1 MAGSVAWNYPGIG
14 FSEIDNSTV
23 ANTQIVDGV
32 GAIVMDANQGYVNQ
46 RILSTSRKKFHEQFG
61 DQETSEHYGHFAAD
75 QFLASSPQLYAVRA
89 TMGDEAYGFI
99 QFPYDDAAAKDCKVT
114 QLLQQFNYVDKEGEP
129 QIKLLDPMKGAFEFA
144 NLSEEGWNTVDGQSL
159 STESQYNTAFC
170 LVDNGYAAIY
180 RDLQTD
186 AEEDSIHI
194 FRDDGSFFNGDTF
207 TVKDETQ
214 EGYLYKI
221 IDSDNDTQKLFVKKH
236 TGDGD
241 DYLTSAA
248 VFSSVADYKAAR
260 DLGNIESYM
269 LVAYKNESTP
279 EGGDVSGKY
288 VISVNKSLILNGR
301 EDFAFETTLSAGTDD
316 LGDTKV
322 EDLLKLVQKENV
334 IEYKSDVVNATVF
347 DWQEESTITNEIVYT
362 SAIENAKKVN
372 GTQFREITG
381 ALYNQALI
389 TTSAVNTLENIYI
402 DTLDDF
408 YTNVSA
414 EAGTF
419 YNEVLEK
426 GLAVRE
432 ISALGPI
439 DQKRFKNIA
448 LNLYGKDAAEVSDAN
463 YKFVQLLDAQTLTV
477 YDKIVFSVN
486 PEDDDSNKKDAIFKT
501 DSIFTTYI
509 DRDLAVNGQ
518 RVTKSCYVIHSPEP
532 INEPW
537 QFDKDN
543 TADAPEKIKRLTAY
557 PSSEVFTD
565 PTGIYKDGYT
575 KTILTLDEPGNGDI
589 ERYQSNQHNQ
599 LVIAAVGP
607 GEYGNNIGISI
618 ITPEVAGNAAL
629 ENQPAAFDWKYSF
642 DDEDLVDD
650 DWMKNPTYKVN
661 PNNLIWKKVY
671 KINVYVKTKSQQA
684 SVWGSGLDALVR
696 EPVESFLVSNDP
708 TVKDG
713 NGNSMYAPYVINGQ
727 SKYIYISL
735 NSVSDSRTATG
746 KYAMPKQTYSI
757 YQLTG
762 GKNSTKHTIKE
773 KTAALSLYADRQKCM
788 FDVIFNVEP
797 IESFQSKEKYSQ
809 MQRKIAEIA
818 SDRGIDLA
826 LIQVTSKAARTG
838 HRSLSEGKLFTF
850 SNGSYVACTAGYD
863 RYYDSYTSNW
873 VYLPKSVALACAYAR
888 RWVLGKPWEAPAGID
903 NGTID
908 YSNGQLLKLSDPEI
922 GLLYSANINCSRSCA
937 GLGEVIWCQK
947 TALKKESALNRINVR
962 GCINY
967 IEKYLEQMLIPF
979 LYKNNTSTVRSNMRN
994 TVDSFLST
1002 IMANGGLLAKSV
1014 QVIPDPK
1021 DTHLVYVNIA
1031 VVPAEAIEFIQVNI
1045 TVNRNNN
1052 TITFE

>member
-61 DQETSEHYGHFAAD
+61 DQETSKHYGHFAAD

-170 LVDNGYAAIY
+170 LVDNGYAAMY

-194 FRDDGSFFNGDTF
+194 FRDDGSLFNDGTF
-207 TVKDETQ
+207 NIKDETQ

-248 VFSSVADYKAAR
+248 VFSSVADYNTAR

-269 LVAYKNESTP
+269 LIAYKNESTP
-279 EGGDVSGKY
+279 AGGAVSGKY
-288 VISVNKSLILNGR
+288 VVSVNKSLILNGR
-301 EDFAFETTLSAGTDD
+301 EDFAFETTLSAVNDD

-334 IEYKSDVVNATVF
+334 IEYGSNVVNTTVF

-419 YNEVLEK
+419 YKDVLEK
-426 GLAVRE
+426 GLVVRE
-432 ISALGPI
+432 ISEIEPT

-448 LNLYGKDAAEVSDAN
+448 LNLYGKDAAEVSDEN

-486 PEDDDSNKKDAIFKT
+486 PEDEDDNKKDAIFKT

-509 DRDLAVNGQ
+509 DKDLAVNGQ

-543 TADAPEKIKRLTAY
+543 TTDAPEKIKRLTAY

-575 KTILTLDEPGNGDI
+575 KSILTLDEPGNGDI
-589 ERYQSNQHNQ
+589 ERYQSNVNNQ

-629 ENQPAAFDWKYSF
+629 ENQPSAFDWKYSF

-661 PNNLIWKKVY
+661 PN
-671 KINVYVKTKSQQA
+671 KIGRAHV
-684 SVWGSGLDALVR
+684 
-696 EPVESFLVSNDP
+696 
-708 TVKDG
+708 
-713 NGNSMYAPYVINGQ
+713 
-727 SKYIYISL
+727 
-735 NSVSDSRTATG
+735 
-746 KYAMPKQTYSI
+746 
-757 YQLTG
+757 
-762 GKNSTKHTIKE
+762 
-773 KTAALSLYADRQKCM
+773 
-788 FDVIFNVEP
+788 
-797 IESFQSKEKYSQ
+797 
-809 MQRKIAEIA
+809 
-818 SDRGIDLA
+818 
-826 LIQVTSKAARTG
+826 
-838 HRSLSEGKLFTF
+838 
-850 SNGSYVACTAGYD
+850 
-863 RYYDSYTSNW
+863 
-873 VYLPKSVALACAYAR
+873 
-888 RWVLGKPWEAPAGID
+888 
-903 NGTID
+903 
-908 YSNGQLLKLSDPEI
+908 
-922 GLLYSANINCSRSCA
+922 
-937 GLGEVIWCQK
+937 
-947 TALKKESALNRINVR
+947 
-962 GCINY
+962 
-967 IEKYLEQMLIPF
+967 
-979 LYKNNTSTVRSNMRN
+979 
-994 TVDSFLST
+994 
-1002 IMANGGLLAKSV
+1002 
-1014 QVIPDPK
+1014 
-1021 DTHLVYVNIA
+1021 
-1031 VVPAEAIEFIQVNI
+1031 
-1045 TVNRNNN
+1045 
-1052 TITFE
+1052 

>member
-1 MAGSVAWNYPGIG
+1 MAVAWSTPGIG

-46 RILSTSRKKFHEQFG
+46 RVLSTSRRKFHEQFG
-61 DQETSEHYGHFAAD
+61 DQETAEQYGHFAAD
-75 QFLASSPQLYAVRA
+75 QFLTYSPQLYAVRA
-89 TMGDEAYGFI
+89 TMGDESYGFI

-114 QLLQQFNYVDKEGEP
+114 QLLQQFNYIDKEGEP
-129 QIKLLDPMKGAFEFA
+129 QIKLLDPMKGYFEFS
-144 NLSEEGWNTVDGQSL
+144 NLSAENWNTINNERVDKE
-159 STESQYNTAFC
+159 TYENTAFC
-170 LVDNGYAAIY
+170 LVDNGYAASY

-186 AEEDSIHI
+186 AEEDNIHV
-194 FRDDGSFFNGDTF
+194 FRDDGTLIKSKSSENTR
-207 TVKDETQ
+207 DESQ
-214 EGYLYKI
+214 LGYYYKI
-221 IDSDNDTQKLFVKKH
+221 VATDNDIQKLFIKKPAEK
-236 TGDGD
+236 DV
-241 DYLTSAA
+241 YLTSAA
-248 VFSSVADYKAAR
+248 VFSSVADYNASSAK
-260 DLGNIESYM
+260 NSYM
-269 LVAYKNESTP
+269 IAAYKNEDTL

-288 VISVNKSLILNGR
+288 VINVNKNIILNGK
-301 EDFAFETTLSAGTDD
+301 EDFAFETVLSATKDD
-316 LGDTKV
+316 IKETTV
-322 EDLLKLVQKENV
+322 EDLLKLVQS
-334 IEYKSDVVNATVF
+334 EYALESKSEVMNISTF
-347 DWQEESTITNEIVYT
+347 DWQEESMITNEIVYL
-362 SAIENAKKVN
+362 SALDNATEVN
-372 GTQFREITG
+372 GVQFREITG
-381 ALYNQALI
+381 ALYNQAL
-389 TTSAVNTLENIYI
+389 TTVSAENTLQNIYI
-402 DTLDDF
+402 DSIDDF
-408 YTNVSA
+408 YVNIANTELS
-414 EAGTF
+414 GF
-419 YNEVLEK
+419 YQDVLQN
-426 GLAVRE
+426 GLVVHE
-432 ISALGPI
+432 ISALNATE
-439 DQKRFKNIA
+439 QKRYKDIA
-448 LNLYGKDAAEVSDAN
+448 LNLYGKDYSEVSDNN
-463 YKFVQLLDAQTLTV
+463 YKFVQMLDAQNLTI
-477 YDKIVFSVN
+477 YDKIVFSNN
-486 PEDDDSNKKDAIFKT
+486 PADVGDSNSKDSVFKT
-501 DSIFTTYI
+501 KNIFTTYI

-518 RVTKSCYVIHSPEP
+518 RVIKSCYVVHKPEP

-543 TADAPEKIKRLTAY
+543 DADEPEQIKRLTAY

-589 ERYQSNQHNQ
+589 ERYQSNQNNQ
-599 LVIAAVGP
+599 LVIAAIGP

-618 ITPEVAGNAAL
+618 ITPAVAGNAAL

-642 DDEDLVDD
+642 DDEDIVDD
-650 DWMKNPTYKVN
+650 DWNKNPTYKVN
-661 PNNLIWKKVY
+661 PSNLTWKKVY
-671 KINVYVKTKSQQA
+671 KINVYVKTKNQQA

-727 SKYIYISL
+727 SKYIYVSL
-735 NSVSDSRTATG
+735 NSVTDSRTATG

-762 GKNSTKHTIKE
+762 GKNSAKHTIKE
-773 KTAALSLYADRQKCM
+773 KTAALALYADRQKCM

-826 LIQVTSKAARTG
+826 AIQVTSKAARTG
-838 HRSLSEGKLFTF
+838 YKSLSEGKLFTF
-850 SNGSYVACTAGYD
+850 SNGSYVACMAGYD
-863 RYYDSYTSNW
+863 RYFDSYTSNW

-888 RWVLGKPWEAPAGID
+888 RWVLGRPWEAPAGVD

-922 GLLYSANINCSRSCA
+922 GQLYDAHINCSRSCA
-937 GLGEVIWCQK
+937 GLGEIIWCQK
-947 TALKKESALNRINVR
+947 TALKKNSALNRINVR

-1014 QVIPDPK
+1014 SVVPDPT
-1021 DTHLVYVNIA
+1021 DQHLVYVNIA
-1031 VVPAEAIEFIQVNI
+1031 VVPAEAIEFIQVNVTI
-1045 TVNRNNN
+1045 NRQSN
-1052 TITFE
+1052 TITISD

>member
-1 MAGSVAWNYPGIG
+1 MAVAWSTPGIG
-14 FSEIDNSTV
+14 FSEIDNSTI

-46 RILSTSRKKFHEQFG
+46 RVLSTSRKKFHEQFG
-61 DQETSEHYGHFAAD
+61 DQETAEQYGHFAAD
-75 QFLASSPQLYAVRA
+75 QFLANSPQLYAVRA

-114 QLLQQFNYVDKEGEP
+114 QLLQQFNYIDKDGEH
-129 QIKLLDPMKGAFEFA
+129 QIKLLDPMKGYFEYS
-144 NLSEEGWNTVDGQSL
+144 NLSAENWNTVNGNSA
-159 STESQYNTAFC
+159 TEETYNNTAFC
-170 LVDNGYAAIY
+170 LVDNGYAATY

-194 FRDDGSFFNGDTF
+194 FRDDGTLKEESKRD
-207 TVKDETQ
+207 KTQ
-214 EGYLYKI
+214 LGYFYKI
-221 IDSDNDTQKLFVKKH
+221 VDSSNDVQKLFIKKPVEDS
-236 TGDGD
+236 T
-241 DYLTSAA
+241 YLTSAA
-248 VFSSVADYKAAR
+248 VFSSVSDYNEAPNKN
-260 DLGNIESYM
+260 DYM
-269 LVAYKNESTP
+269 LVAYKNDNTDE
-279 EGGDVSGKY
+279 VSGKY
-288 VISVNKSLILNGR
+288 IVSVNKNLILNGT
-301 EDFAFETTLSAGTDD
+301 EDFAFETVLSAAESDIK
-316 LGDTKV
+316 DTTV
-322 EDLLKLVQKENV
+322 EELLNLVQKENV
-334 IEYKSDVVNATVF
+334 IESKSDIININTF
-347 DWQEESTITNEIVYT
+347 DWQEEGNVANEIVYT
-362 SAIENAKKVN
+362 SAIDNATEVN
-372 GTQFREITG
+372 GVQFREITG

-389 TTSAVNTLENIYI
+389 TTSAENTLNNIYI

-408 YTNVSA
+408 YVNVANTESS
-414 EAGTF
+414 GF
-419 YNEVLEK
+419 YQDVLQK
-426 GLAVRE
+426 GLVVRE
-432 ISALGPI
+432 ISALNVNELK
-439 DQKRFKNIA
+439 QFKNIA
-448 LNLYGKDAAEVSDAN
+448 LNQYGKDAAEISDNN
-463 YKFVQLLDAQTLTV
+463 YKFVQMLDAQTLTV
-477 YDKIVFSVN
+477 YDKIVFSTN
-486 PEDDDSNKKDAIFKT
+486 PADVGDDNDKDAIFKT
-501 DSIFTTYI
+501 KYIFTTYI
-509 DRDLAVNGQ
+509 DRDLSVNGQ
-518 RVTKSCYVIHSPEP
+518 RVIKSCYVVHKPEP

-537 QFDKDN
+537 QFESDN
-543 TADAPEKIKRLTAY
+543 TADSPETIKRLTAY

-565 PTGIYKDGYT
+565 PTGVYKDGYT

-589 ERYQSNQHNQ
+589 ERYQSNQNNQ

-618 ITPEVAGNAAL
+618 ITPAVAGNAAL
-629 ENQPAAFDWKYSF
+629 ENQPTAFDWKYSF

-650 DWMKNPTYKVN
+650 DWAKHPSYKEN
-661 PNNLIWKKVY
+661 PNNLTWKKVY

-708 TVKDG
+708 AVKDG

-727 SKYIYISL
+727 SKYIYVSL
-735 NSVSDSRTATG
+735 NSVTDSRTATG

-809 MQRKIAEIA
+809 MQRRIAEIA

-826 LIQVTSKAARTG
+826 VIQVTSKAARTG
-838 HRSLSEGKLFTF
+838 YKSLSEGKLFTF
-850 SNGSYVACTAGYD
+850 SNGSYIASTAGYD
-863 RYYDSYTSNW
+863 RYFDSYTSNW
-873 VYLPKSVALACAYAR
+873 VYLPKSVAIACAYAR

-922 GLLYSANINCSRSCA
+922 GQLYDAHINCSRSCA
-937 GLGEVIWCQK
+937 GLGEIIWCQK
-947 TALKKESALNRINVR
+947 TALKKNSALNRINVR

-994 TVDSFLST
+994 TVDSFLSS
-1002 IMANGGLLAKSV
+1002 IMSNGGLLAKSV
-1014 QVIPDPK
+1014 QVVPDQT

-1031 VVPAEAIEFIQVNI
+1031 VVPAESIEFIQVNVTI
-1045 TVNRNNN
+1045 NRQSN
-1052 TITFE
+1052 TITVSD